1 MHSGP
6 LIIRQKDIQHISRK
20 PVSQILLMQESTM
33 NLSESIRTTTGLMQ

>member
-1 MHSGP
+1 MHSEP